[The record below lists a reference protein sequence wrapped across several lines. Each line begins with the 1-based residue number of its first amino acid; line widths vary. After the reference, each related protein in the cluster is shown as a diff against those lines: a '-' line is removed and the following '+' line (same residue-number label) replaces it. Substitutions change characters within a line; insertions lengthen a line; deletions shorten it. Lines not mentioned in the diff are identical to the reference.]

1 MYLLMIKQFVRTRMV
16 WISFLLILLT
26 GIVGILTGKQFLRN
40 QEDIIS
46 NVTHYQKEHIE
57 RNVAANDEMGLLLYY
72 IRFTLINKPDPL
84 AALSIGQRDVNPG
97 IQNLTIRT
105 LEAQKYDTDLN
116 NPSNLQTGNLD
127 LGFVIIY
134 LFPLVIIAFTFNLL
148 SEENETGTWR
158 LVAVQS
164 RSTLQFLF
172 TKLSVRA
179 IFLYATLLILFGL
192 AIIMLPLPIN
202 NALLGFVLLSIFYL
216 GFWFALSFL
225 VVSFKRSS
233 SFNVLTLLSAWVA
246 LAILLPASINNY
258 VANQYPIPESLS
270 TMVKQ
275 RNGYHEKWDVD
286 RKVTMRKFYSHYPQF
301 EKYGVPEE
309 TFSWLWY
316 YAMQQMGDDE
326 SLQQSKEMRDKILL
340 REEVSRSFG
349 LVIPTMHVQLL
360 FNDIAKT
367 SLRDHLRFLDRTNEF
382 HERMRLYFY
391 PKIFESKAVKN
402 EDWSQFKPEY
412 FSTSDDINWSVLI
425 LPLLISTVG
434 VSLFAYIN
442 LKQLSS
448 YAAESHSD
456 RTPALVNLQ
465 GK

>member
-1 MYLLMIKQFVRTRMV
+1 MIKQFVRTRMV
-16 WISFLLILLT
+16 WISLLLILLT
-26 GIVGILTGKQFLRN
+26 GIVGLFTGKQFLRN

-46 NVTHYQKEHIE
+46 NVTRYQEKHIE
-57 RNVAANDEMGLLLYY
+57 RNVAVNDEMGLLLYY
-72 IRFTLINKPDPL
+72 VRFTLISKPDPL
-84 AALSIGQRDVNPG
+84 VALSIGQRDINPG
-97 IQNLTIRT
+97 IQNLTVRT
-105 LEAQKYDTDLN
+105 LEGQKYDTDLN
-116 NPSNLQTGNLD
+116 NPSNLQAGNLD

-148 SEENETGTWR
+148 SEESETGTWR

-164 RSTLQFLF
+164 RSTLRFLF
-172 TKLSVRA
+172 NKLSVRA

-192 AIIMLPLPIN
+192 AIVMLSLPIN

-246 LAILLPASINNY
+246 LAILLPASVNNY

-275 RNGYHEKWDVD
+275 RDGYHEKWDVD
-286 RKVTMRKFYSHYPQF
+286 KKVTMRKFYSHYPQF

-309 TFSWLWY
+309 PFSWLWY

-326 SLQQSKEMRDKILL
+326 SLQQRKEMRDKILL
-340 REEVSRSFG
+340 REKVSRSFG

-367 SLRDHLRFLDRTNEF
+367 SLRDHLRFLDKTNEF

-391 PKIFESKAVKN
+391 PKIFENGAVKD
-402 EDWSQFKPEY
+402 EDWSKFKPEY
-412 FSTSDDINWSVLI
+412 FSTSDEINWFLLI

-434 VSLFAYIN
+434 VSVFAYIN